1 MLFKKWLVERYIIA
15 STLPYFALSLLLLTV
30 MLLAQQTTR
39 FAELLGTARAPLD
52 LALEITLGLLPN
64 ILIFTLPMSMLTGTA
79 TGFSRM
85 SGDSEIVALRAAGV
99 STKRIAAPMVFLG
112 AVVSALTLYVGLE
125 LAPDAAH
132 ALRQAALRAALYR
145 LESPVEPRTFN
156 MEMPGK
162 VVYVRDGDQKSGEW
176 GRVFIFWQEKNRPTF
191 VITARSGRIDSSGQ
205 QSELVL
211 NDAVVTTL
219 PGDSDGETATPTRT
233 SGAPGGSGEITTE
246 RSSQLRIRD
255 DKLNTGRTALLE
267 RLRERELE
275 LDEMGWRE
283 LLARARTAGEAGDRR
298 ASAHALH
305 KRLALCTAP
314 LVLALCGVG
323 LGLRARRGGRG
334 LGVLLSLAVMIAYYL
349 VSLAGDQLARV
360 GTLPPALGA
369 WLATFLSLL
378 VGITLLLLHQRSFGI
393 FKPRLKERTE
403 PAFASDK
410 VTDRSVQR
418 TIRPGLLGLLDRYML
433 RAMVWNFFVAYFALV
448 GIFLIFTL
456 FELLRFIAASGVGAW
471 VVARYLFFLIPLATV
486 ALAPMSVL
494 VAVLVTYALA
504 ARRSEAVAWWA
515 CGQSVYRLALPG
527 IAFAL
532 SIGAGL
538 WMIQDKVL
546 PETNRLQ
553 NALRAQIRKVGG
565 GGGVARATTPVGRQ
579 WLATSEATRLYSY
592 EYDEREGTLVKP
604 VLYEYDSEGVHLRRI
619 VSGQTGRW
627 AGAAAGAAAGGAAA
641 NTLELGNVETLELGT
656 TDVRGGGIGG
666 SRGGFLRRRTAAE
679 VLEGSEP
686 PEAFKPTLNTPSE
699 MNIKRLS
706 AYINLLKRRGETA
719 NLASYMVALERK
731 RSDSFS
737 PLVMA
742 LVAIPLALA
751 FGRRSAIASLAN
763 AVVIGLAFWA
773 STSGFQQ
780 LGAYGLLP
788 PTLAAWAPPVIFAAA
803 GIYLLFRART

>member
-15 STLPYFALSLLLLTV
+15 ATLPYFALSLLLLTV
-30 MLLAQQTTR
+30 MLIAQQTTR
-39 FAELLGTARAPLD
+39 FAELLGTTRAPLD

-64 ILIFTLPMSMLTGTA
+64 ILIFTLPMSTLTGTA
-79 TGFSRM
+79 TGFSRLN
-85 SGDSEIVALRAAGV
+85 GDSELVALRAAGV
-99 STKRIAAPMVFLG
+99 STKRIAAPMVFWG
-112 AVVSALTLYVGLE
+112 ALVSALTLYVGLE

-156 MEMPGK
+156 TEMPGK

-219 PGDSDGETATPTRT
+219 PDGSADEAKTRRT
-233 SGAPGGSGEITTE
+233 GELGGGGEITME

-255 DKLNTGRTALLE
+255 DKLNTGRTALLA
-267 RLRERELE
+267 RLQERELE

-283 LLARARTAGEAGDRR
+283 LLARTRASTDADARR
-298 ASAHALH
+298 ASTHALH

-323 LGLRARRGGRG
+323 LGLRTRRGGRG

-349 VSLAGDQLARV
+349 ISLVGDHLARV

-369 WLATFLSLL
+369 WLATLLSLL
-378 VGITLLLLHQRSFGI
+378 AGITLLLLHQRNFGS
-393 FKPRLKERTE
+393 LKLRTKD
-403 PAFASDK
+403 PAAYIPASDK
-410 VTDRSVQR
+410 FSVKTTQR
-418 TIRPGLLGLLDRYML
+418 AIRPGLLGLLDRYML
-433 RAMVWNFFVAYFALV
+433 RALVWNFFVAYFALV

-456 FELLRFIAASGVGAW
+456 FELLRFIAASGAGAW

-494 VAVLVTYALA
+494 VAVLVAYALA

-532 SIGAGL
+532 TIGAGL
-538 WMIQDKVL
+538 WMIQDKIL

-565 GGGVARATTPVGRQ
+565 RGVARATTPVGRQ

-592 EYDEREGTLVKP
+592 EYDEREGRLVKP
-604 VLYEYDSEGVHLRRI
+604 VLYEYDAEGVHLKRI
-619 VSGQTGRW
+619 LSGEAGRW
-627 AGAAAGAAAGGAAA
+627 VGPS
-641 NTLELGNVETLELGT
+641 NSLEIGNAETLDLGAS
-656 TDVRGGGIGG
+656 DAGRA
-666 SRGGFLRRRTAAE
+666 GFSRRRASTE

-706 AYINLLKRRGETA
+706 NYINLLKRRGETT
-719 NLASYMVALERK
+719 NLPTYMVALERK
-731 RSDSFS
+731 RSDAFS

-751 FGRRSAIASLAN
+751 FGRRSAIASLSA
-763 AVVIGLAFWA
+763 AIVIGLAFWA

-780 LGAYGLLP
+780 LGSYGLLP